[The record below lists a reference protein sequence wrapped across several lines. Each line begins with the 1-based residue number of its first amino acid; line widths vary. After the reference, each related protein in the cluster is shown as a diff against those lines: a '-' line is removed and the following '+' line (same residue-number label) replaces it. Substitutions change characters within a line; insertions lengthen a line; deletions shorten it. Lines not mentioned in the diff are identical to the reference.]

1 MPKYFFIYI
10 LTFSFSLT
18 TFGQVK
24 RQMAQQAMDE
34 GKYEEALS
42 DWQDLYKSDGSDFY
56 YEQIVDCFI
65 QLEELEDAEDFI
77 EDHIDKAQ
85 NRQDL
90 YRIDLGYISLLQ
102 RDTTEAEDRFNTVLE
117 AIYRQPGLAYQ
128 YSERFKKL
136 GIFQFALG
144 ALETAERSNPRMAFD
159 QQKAM
164 LYAEMG
170 MLEEM
175 YISYLEVLEKNPN
188 FLPSL
193 KNVIR
198 FNTNRDGEIPLAE
211 VLKREIVLRIQE
223 TDDIV
228 FNQLLIWTLTQEGQ
242 YRQAFR
248 QLSALYRR
256 TLAEPYEIFQLAVN
270 AKQAGDFSSAIYIY
284 EFLIEEESATP
295 FYADAV
301 FGKIEATH
309 AQLVEENGGMEEF
322 TALHQEMVNASDLL
336 RGNSTRSNLLL
347 LQAETEYLYL
357 NQPVNA
363 LTTIEACINSASSQ
377 PKVAAEA
384 KLLKGDIEL
393 TQGQPYDAL
402 LTYAQVETEYE
413 GGILGQEAR
422 FRKARIAFYVGDFE
436 FALIQFDVLKQ
447 STSKLIAND
456 ALRLSL
462 LIKDNAALDTTYI
475 MLELYAQALMKQAQ
489 HRYDLALVELDSLD
503 AMLQFSPDHPLLDE
517 AMYSRARNLE
527 NLGQLDSAAELY
539 IAVESTFG
547 KDLLADES
555 LIRAAR
561 IYQYQLYNL
570 DKAKELYEKIVLEHG
585 NSVYAEEARN
595 EYRKLRG
602 DLNS

>member
-1 MPKYFFIYI
+1 MLKHLFIYI
-10 LTFSFSLT
+10 APILLSLPS
-18 TFGQVK
+18 FGQVK
-24 RQMAQQAMDE
+24 REMAQQAMDD
-34 GKYEEALS
+34 GRYEEALS
-42 DWQDLYKSDGSDFY
+42 DWRDLYKNDASDFY

-65 QLEELEDAEDFI
+65 QLEELDDAEDFI
-77 EDHIDKAQ
+77 EDHIDKAR
-85 NRQDL
+85 NRKDL

-102 RDTTEAEDRFNTVLE
+102 QDTTEAEDRFNTVLE

-128 YSERFKKL
+128 YSERFKKI
-136 GIFQFALG
+136 GVYQFALG
-144 ALETAERSNPRMAFD
+144 ALETAERSNPGMSFD

-198 FNTNRDGEIPLAE
+198 FNTNRSGEIPLSDA
-211 VLKREIVLRIQE
+211 LKREIIVRIQE

-228 FNQLLIWTLTQEGQ
+228 FNQLLIWVLKQEGQ

-256 TLAEPYEIFQLAVN
+256 TLAEPYEILQLAEN
-270 AKQAGDFSSAIYIY
+270 AVQSEDFSAAVYIY
-284 EFLIEEESATP
+284 EFLIEEESSTP

-301 FGKIEATH
+301 FGRIKALH
-309 AQLVEENGGMEEF
+309 AELVEKKADVREF
-322 TALHQEMVNASDLL
+322 TDLHADMVAANPLL
-336 RGNSTRSNLLL
+336 RGNSIRGNLLVL
-347 LQAETEYLYL
+347 RAETEYLYL
-357 NQPVNA
+357 NQPEEA
-363 LTTIEACINSASSQ
+363 LSTIEACIEAAASQ
-377 PKVAAEA
+377 PKVIAEA

-393 TQGQPYDAL
+393 TQGYPYDAL
-402 LTYAQVETEYE
+402 LTYAEVESDFE

-436 FALIQFDVLKQ
+436 FALIQFDVLKK

-462 LIKDNAALDTTYI
+462 LIKDNSALDTTYI
-475 MLELYAQALMKQAQ
+475 MLELYAQALLKQAQ
-489 HRYDLALVELDSLD
+489 HQYEAALLELDSLD
-503 AMLQFSPDHPLLDE
+503 AMLQFSPEHSLLDE
-517 AMYSRARNLE
+517 AMYSRARIYE
-527 NLGQLDSAAELY
+527 SMGQLDTAVQLY
-539 IAVESTFG
+539 IAVENQFG